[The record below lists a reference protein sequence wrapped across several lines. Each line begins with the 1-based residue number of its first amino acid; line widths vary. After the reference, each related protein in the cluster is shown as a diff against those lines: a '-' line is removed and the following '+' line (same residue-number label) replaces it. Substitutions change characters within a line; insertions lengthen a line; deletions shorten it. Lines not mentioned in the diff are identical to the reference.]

1 VSSISPNQ
9 DYYEWDAAKDKL
21 LAKNLPGNAMIN
33 EKIERISEKIIEK
46 RINPE
51 LISRRNLP

>member
-1 VSSISPNQ
+1 
-9 DYYEWDAAKDKL
+9 
-21 LAKNLPGNAMIN
+21 MIN